1 MTTEHLPVVG
11 QPAAE
16 EHQAGEVMA
25 ITGLTPRR
33 KTAPVRVGDVI
44 IGGAA
49 PIAVQ
54 SMTKTDT
61 RDVEGTVDQIAR
73 MADAGAD
80 VVRVTCNNREAGESM
95 VEIVKRSRLP
105 IIADIHF
112 DHRLALAALDAG
124 VQGLRL
130 NPGNIRDRDKIVE
143 VVGAAK
149 ERGISIRIGVN
160 AGSLPPDEM
169 TGAGY
174 SGREAVEKRDA
185 AAAVADAAAATTD
198 GAAVAAAGGA
208 TTAGAV
214 AADSDRAGQEDDG
227 IEDLMQLETAPPR
240 PPQETAERMVR
251 AAEGHIRILEDCGF
265 GMGMIKVSLKA
276 SDVPTTLL
284 ANRMFSAL
292 GNPYPL
298 HLGLTE
304 AGPPPA
310 GTVKSAVA
318 LGTLLGEGIG
328 DTVRVSLTADPVDEI
343 IAAKEIIKSL
353 SANPIGPNLV
363 ACPTCGRLEIDL
375 FKMTKEIEPYMAK
388 IKRSITVSVMGCVVN
403 GPGEGAHADLGIAG
417 GKGRGILYKKGQV
430 VRSMDEAEL
439 LPAIIAELE
448 EIAAED
454 AAATAA
460 T

>member
-1 MTTEHLPVVG
+1 MSDELTVLPPEHTT
-11 QPAAE
+11 
-16 EHQAGEVMA
+16 GEIMA
-25 ITGLTPRR
+25 ITGLVPRR
-33 KTAPVRVGDVI
+33 HSAPVRVGDVI

-61 RDVEGTVDQIAR
+61 RDVDGTVDQIAR

-80 VVRVTCNNREAGESM
+80 VVRVTCNNREAGDAM
-95 VEIVKRSRLP
+95 VEIVKRTRLP

-112 DHRLALAALDAG
+112 DHRLALAALEAG
-124 VQGLRL
+124 VHGLRL
-130 NPGNIRDRDKIVE
+130 NPGNIRDRDKVVE
-143 VVGAAK
+143 VVRGAK

-174 SGREAVEKRDA
+174 GGREAVERTQ
-185 AAAVADAAAATTD
+185 ATE
-198 GAAVAAAGGA
+198 
-208 TTAGAV
+208 
-214 AADSDRAGQEDDG
+214 DRRQELIGEGDKDG

-240 PPQETAERMVR
+240 PPEETAERMVR
-251 AAEGHIRILEDCGF
+251 AAMGHIEILEANDF

-284 ANRMFSAL
+284 ANRKFAEL
-292 GNPYPL
+292 GTPYPL

-310 GTVKSAVA
+310 GTIKSSVA

-328 DTVRVSLTADPVDEI
+328 DTIRVSLTADPVDEI
-343 IAAKEIIKSL
+343 LCGKEIIKSL
-353 SANPIGPNLV
+353 SAHPIGPNLV

-375 FKMTKEIEPYMAK
+375 FAMTKAIEPYMAK

-403 GPGEGAHADLGIAG
+403 GPGEGAHADIGIAG

-430 VRSMDEAEL
+430 VKSMDEAEL
-439 LPAIIAELE
+439 LPAIIEELE
-448 EIAAED
+448 KIAAED
-454 AAATAA
+454 AVAAEAKA
-460 T
+460 

>member
-1 MTTEHLPVVG
+1 MNDELTVRPAEHV
-11 QPAAE
+11 
-16 EHQAGEVMA
+16 AGEIMA
-25 ITGLTPRR
+25 ITGLVTRR
-33 KTAPVRVGDVI
+33 HTAPVRVGDVI

-61 RDVEGTVDQIAR
+61 SDVDGTVAQIAR

-80 VVRVTCNNREAGESM
+80 VVRVTCNNKEAGDAM
-95 VEIVKRSRLP
+95 VEIVKRTRLP

-112 DHRLALAALDAG
+112 DHRLALAALEAG
-124 VQGLRL
+124 VHGLRL
-130 NPGNIRDRDKIVE
+130 NPGNIRDRDKVVE
-143 VVGAAK
+143 VVRGAK

-174 SGREAVEKRDA
+174 GGREAVERTQ
-185 AAAVADAAAATTD
+185 ATQ
-198 GAAVAAAGGA
+198 
-208 TTAGAV
+208 
-214 AADSDRAGQEDDG
+214 DRRQELIGEGDEDG

-240 PPQETAERMVR
+240 PPEETAERMLR
-251 AAEGHIRILEDCGF
+251 AAMGHIKILEANDF
-265 GMGMIKVSLKA
+265 GTGMIKVSLKA

-284 ANRMFSAL
+284 ANRKFAEL
-292 GNPYPL
+292 GTPYPL

-310 GTVKSAVA
+310 GTIKSSVA

-328 DTVRVSLTADPVDEI
+328 DTIRVSLTADPVDEI
-343 IAAKEIIKSL
+343 LCGKEIIKSL
-353 SANPIGPNLV
+353 SAHPIGPNLV

-375 FKMTKEIEPYMAK
+375 FAMTKAIEPYIAK

-403 GPGEGAHADLGIAG
+403 GPGEGAHADIGIAG

-430 VRSMDEAEL
+430 VKSMDEAEL
-439 LPAIIAELE
+439 LPAIIEELE
-448 EIAAED
+448 KIAAED
-454 AAATAA
+454 AVAAEPKT
-460 T
+460 

>member
-1 MTTEHLPVVG
+1 
-11 QPAAE
+11 
-16 EHQAGEVMA
+16 MA
-25 ITGLTPRR
+25 ITGLVPRR

-49 PIAVQ
+49 PISVQ

-61 RDVEGTVDQIAR
+61 RDVEGTVAQIAR
-73 MADAGAD
+73 MADAGGD
-80 VVRVTCNNREAGESM
+80 VVRVTCNNREAGEAM
-95 VEIVKRSRLP
+95 AAIVKRTRLP

-112 DHRLALAALDAG
+112 DHRLALMALDAG
-124 VQGLRL
+124 VHGLRL
-130 NPGNIRDRDKIVE
+130 NPGNIRDRDKVVE
-143 VVGAAK
+143 VVRAAR

-160 AGSLPPDEM
+160 SGSLPPDEL

-174 SGREAVEKRDA
+174 GGREAVDNRTASNARAQEQIGQGDEDGLEELEA
-185 AAAVADAAAATTD
+185 A
-198 GAAVAAAGGA
+198 
-208 TTAGAV
+208 
-214 AADSDRAGQEDDG
+214 
-227 IEDLMQLETAPPR
+227 IETAPPR
-240 PPQETAERMVR
+240 PPEETSDRMVR
-251 AAEGHIRILEDCGF
+251 AAMGHIRILEDNDF

-284 ANRMFSAL
+284 AYRKFAAL

-310 GTVKSAVA
+310 GTVKSSVA

-328 DTVRVSLTADPVDEI
+328 DTIRVSLTADPVDEI
-343 IAAKEIIKSL
+343 LTGKEIIKSL
-353 SANPIGPNLV
+353 SAHPIGPNLV

-375 FKMTKEIEPYMAK
+375 FHLTKEIEPYMAR

-403 GPGEGAHADLGIAG
+403 GPGEGAHADIGIAG
-417 GKGRGILYKKGQV
+417 GKGRGILYKHGQV

-439 LPAIIAELE
+439 LPAIIEELE
-448 EIAAED
+448 KIAAED
-454 AAATAA
+454 AAAARA
-460 T
+460 

>member
-1 MTTEHLPVVG
+1 MSDDLTVLPP
-11 QPAAE
+11 QHE
-16 EHQAGEVMA
+16 TGEAMA
-25 ITGLTPRR
+25 ITGLVPRR
-33 KTAPVRVGDVI
+33 KTAPVRVGEVV

-49 PIAVQ
+49 AIAVQ

-61 RDVEGTVDQIAR
+61 RDVAGTVDQIAR

-80 VVRVTCNNREAGESM
+80 VVRVTCNNREAGEAM
-95 VEIVKRSRLP
+95 VEIVKRARLP
-105 IIADIHF
+105 IIADVHF
-112 DHRLALAALDAG
+112 DHRLALAALNAG
-124 VQGLRL
+124 VHGLRL

-143 VVGAAK
+143 VVRAAR
-149 ERGISIRIGVN
+149 ERNISIRIGVN
-160 AGSLPPDEM
+160 SGSLPPDEM

-174 SGREAVEKRDA
+174 GGREAVQRTQERE
-185 AAAVADAAAATTD
+185 
-198 GAAVAAAGGA
+198 
-208 TTAGAV
+208 
-214 AADSDRAGQEDDG
+214 RAQERIGEEEDG

-251 AAEGHIRILEDCGF
+251 AAMGHIKILEANDF

-284 ANRMFSAL
+284 ANRKFAQL
-292 GNPYPL
+292 DTPYPL

-310 GTVKSAVA
+310 GTIKSSVA

-328 DTVRVSLTADPVDEI
+328 DTIRVSLTADPVDEI
-343 IAAKEIIKSL
+343 LCGKEIIKSL
-353 SANPIGPNLV
+353 SAHPIGPNLV

-375 FKMTKEIEPYMAK
+375 FAMTKAIEPYMAK

-403 GPGEGAHADLGIAG
+403 GPGEGAHADIGIAG

-430 VRSMDEAEL
+430 VKSMDEAEL
-439 LPAIIAELE
+439 LPAIIDELE
-448 EIAAED
+448 KIAAED
-454 AAATAA
+454 ALL
-460 T
+460 

>member
-1 MTTEHLPVVG
+1 MNDELTVRPAEHV
-11 QPAAE
+11 
-16 EHQAGEVMA
+16 AGEIMA
-25 ITGLTPRR
+25 ITGLVTRR
-33 KTAPVRVGDVI
+33 HTAPVRVGDVI

-61 RDVEGTVDQIAR
+61 RDVDGTVAQIAR

-80 VVRVTCNNREAGESM
+80 VVRVTCNNKEAGGAM
-95 VEIVKRSRLP
+95 VEIVKRTRLP

-112 DHRLALAALDAG
+112 DHRLALAALEAG
-124 VQGLRL
+124 VHGLRL
-130 NPGNIRDRDKIVE
+130 NPGNIRDRDKVVE
-143 VVGAAK
+143 VVRGAK

-174 SGREAVEKRDA
+174 GGREAVERTQ
-185 AAAVADAAAATTD
+185 ATQ
-198 GAAVAAAGGA
+198 
-208 TTAGAV
+208 
-214 AADSDRAGQEDDG
+214 DRRQELIGEGDEDG

-240 PPQETAERMVR
+240 PPEETAERMLR
-251 AAEGHIRILEDCGF
+251 AAMGHIKILEANDF
-265 GMGMIKVSLKA
+265 GTGMIKVSLKA

-284 ANRMFSAL
+284 ANRKFAEL
-292 GNPYPL
+292 GTPYPL

-310 GTVKSAVA
+310 GTIKSSVA

-328 DTVRVSLTADPVDEI
+328 DTIRVSLTAAPVDEI
-343 IAAKEIIKSL
+343 LCGKEIIKSL
-353 SANPIGPNLV
+353 SAHPIGPNLV

-375 FKMTKEIEPYMAK
+375 FAMTKAIEPYMAK

-403 GPGEGAHADLGIAG
+403 GPGEGAHADIGIAG

-430 VRSMDEAEL
+430 VKSMDEAEL
-439 LPAIIAELE
+439 LPAIIEELE
-448 EIAAED
+448 KIAAED
-454 AAATAA
+454 AVAAEPKT
-460 T
+460 

>member
-1 MTTEHLPVVG
+1 MNDELTVRPAEHVT
-11 QPAAE
+11 
-16 EHQAGEVMA
+16 GEIMA
-25 ITGLTPRR
+25 ITGLVTRR
-33 KTAPVRVGDVI
+33 HTAPVRVGDVI

-61 RDVEGTVDQIAR
+61 RDVDGTVDQIAR

-80 VVRVTCNNREAGESM
+80 VVRVTCNNKEAGDAM
-95 VEIVKRSRLP
+95 VEIVKRTRLP

-112 DHRLALAALDAG
+112 DHRLALAALEAG
-124 VQGLRL
+124 VHGLRL
-130 NPGNIRDRDKIVE
+130 NPGNIRDRDKVVE
-143 VVGAAK
+143 VVRGAK

-174 SGREAVEKRDA
+174 GGREAVERTQ
-185 AAAVADAAAATTD
+185 ATQNRRQELI
-198 GAAVAAAGGA
+198 GAG
-208 TTAGAV
+208 
-214 AADSDRAGQEDDG
+214 DEDG

-240 PPQETAERMVR
+240 PPEETAERMLR
-251 AAEGHIRILEDCGF
+251 AAMGHIKILEANDF

-284 ANRMFSAL
+284 ANRKFAEL
-292 GNPYPL
+292 GTPYPL

-310 GTVKSAVA
+310 GTIKSSVA

-328 DTVRVSLTADPVDEI
+328 DTIRVSLTADPVDEI
-343 IAAKEIIKSL
+343 LCGKEIIKSL
-353 SANPIGPNLV
+353 SAHPIGPNLV

-375 FKMTKEIEPYMAK
+375 FAMTKAIEPYIAK

-403 GPGEGAHADLGIAG
+403 GPGEGAHADIGIAG

-430 VRSMDEAEL
+430 VKSMDEAEL
-439 LPAIIAELE
+439 LPAIIEELE
-448 EIAAED
+448 KIAAED
-454 AAATAA
+454 AVTAE
-460 T
+460 TKT

>member
-1 MTTEHLPVVG
+1 MSDELTVLPP
-11 QPAAE
+11 QHE
-16 EHQAGEVMA
+16 TGEAMA
-25 ITGLTPRR
+25 ITGLVPRR

-49 PIAVQ
+49 AIAVQ

-61 RDVEGTVDQIAR
+61 RDVAGTVDQIAR

-80 VVRVTCNNREAGESM
+80 VVRVTCNNREAGEAM
-95 VEIVKRSRLP
+95 VEIVKRTRLP

-112 DHRLALAALDAG
+112 DHRLALAALNAG
-124 VQGLRL
+124 VHGLRL

-143 VVGAAK
+143 VVRAAR
-149 ERGISIRIGVN
+149 ERNISIRIGVN
-160 AGSLPPDEM
+160 SGSLPPDEM

-174 SGREAVEKRDA
+174 GGREAVQRA
-185 AAAVADAAAATTD
+185 Q
-198 GAAVAAAGGA
+198 
-208 TTAGAV
+208 
-214 AADSDRAGQEDDG
+214 DRERERAQERIGEEEDG

-240 PPQETAERMVR
+240 PPEETAERMVR
-251 AAEGHIRILEDCGF
+251 AAMGHIKILEANEF
-265 GMGMIKVSLKA
+265 GMGMIKISLKA

-284 ANRMFSAL
+284 ANRKFAEL
-292 GNPYPL
+292 GTPYPL

-310 GTVKSAVA
+310 GTIKSSVA

-328 DTVRVSLTADPVDEI
+328 DTIRVSLTADPVDEI
-343 IAAKEIIKSL
+343 LCGKEIIKSL
-353 SANPIGPNLV
+353 SAHPIGPNLV

-375 FKMTKEIEPYMAK
+375 FAMTKAIEPYMAK

-403 GPGEGAHADLGIAG
+403 GPGEGAHADIGIAG

-430 VRSMDEAEL
+430 VASMDEAEL

-448 EIAAED
+448 KIAAED
-454 AAATAA
+454 VVAEGAAAQVKT
-460 T
+460 

>member
-1 MTTEHLPVVG
+1 MGEQLPVVQDG
-11 QPAAE
+11 
-16 EHQAGEVMA
+16 HLSGEVMA
-25 ITGLTPRR
+25 ITGLVPRR

-49 PIAVQ
+49 PISVQ

-61 RDVEGTVDQIAR
+61 RDVDGTVDQVAR
-73 MADAGAD
+73 MADAGGD
-80 VVRVTCNNREAGESM
+80 VVRITCNNREAGTALID
-95 VEIVKRSRLP
+95 IVKRTRLP

-112 DHRLALAALDAG
+112 DHRLALMALEAG
-124 VQGLRL
+124 VHGLRL

-143 VVGAAK
+143 VVRAAK

-174 SGREAVEKRDA
+174 GGREAVERGK
-185 AAAVADAAAATTD
+185 
-198 GAAVAAAGGA
+198 GEFNIPEG
-208 TTAGAV
+208 
-214 AADSDRAGQEDDG
+214 EDG
-227 IEDLMQLETAPPR
+227 IDDLVEIESAPPR
-240 PPQETAERMVR
+240 PPEETAERMVR
-251 AAEGHIRILEDCGF
+251 AAQGHIRILEANDF

-284 ANRMFSAL
+284 AYRKFAAL

-328 DTVRVSLTADPVDEI
+328 DTIRVSLTADPVDEI
-343 IAAKEIIKSL
+343 LTGKEIIKSL
-353 SANPIGPNLV
+353 SAHPIGPNLV

-375 FKMTKEIEPYMAK
+375 FKLTKEIEPYMAK

-403 GPGEGAHADLGIAG
+403 GPGEGAHADIGIAG
-417 GKGRGILYKKGQV
+417 GKGRGILYKHGQV

-439 LPAIIAELE
+439 LPAIIRELE
-448 EIAAED
+448 QIAAED
-454 AAATAA
+454 AAGVPA
-460 T
+460 

>member
-1 MTTEHLPVVG
+1 MLPIVGTTS
-11 QPAAE
+11 AAGE
-16 EHQAGEVMA
+16 EHQVGEVMA

-61 RDVEGTVDQIAR
+61 RDVAGTVDQIAR

-80 VVRVTCNNREAGESM
+80 VVRVTCNNREAGQAM

-112 DHRLALAALDAG
+112 DHRLALAALEAG
-124 VQGLRL
+124 VHGLRL
-130 NPGNIRDRDKIVE
+130 NPGNIRDRDKVVE
-143 VVGAAK
+143 VVTGAK

-160 AGSLPPDEM
+160 SGSLPPDEM
-169 TGAGY
+169 TGASY

-185 AAAVADAAAATTD
+185 ADAADAAN
-198 GAAVAAAGGA
+198 
-208 TTAGAV
+208 
-214 AADSDRAGQEDDG
+214 AADALARSKEQVGQEQDG
-227 IEDLMQLETAPPR
+227 LEDLMQVETAPPR
-240 PPQETAERMVR
+240 PPEETSERMVR
-251 AAEGHIRILEDCGF
+251 AALGHIEILESCDF

-284 ANRMFSAL
+284 ANRKFAAL
-292 GNPYPL
+292 SNPYPL

-318 LGTLLGEGIG
+318 LGTLLQEGIG

-343 IAAKEIIKSL
+343 IAAKEIIKAL

-375 FKMTKEIEPYMAK
+375 FKMTREIEPYMAK

-403 GPGEGAHADLGIAG
+403 GPGEGAHADIGIAG

-439 LPAIIAELE
+439 LPAIIEELE
-448 EIAAED
+448 KIAAED
-454 AAATAA
+454 AAAGAKP
-460 T
+460 

>member
-1 MTTEHLPVVG
+1 MNDELTVRPAEHVT
-11 QPAAE
+11 
-16 EHQAGEVMA
+16 GEIMA
-25 ITGLTPRR
+25 ITGLVTRR
-33 KTAPVRVGDVI
+33 HTAPVRVGDVI

-61 RDVEGTVDQIAR
+61 RDVDGTVDQIAR

-80 VVRVTCNNREAGESM
+80 VVRVTCNNKEAGGAM
-95 VEIVKRSRLP
+95 VEIVKRTRLP

-112 DHRLALAALDAG
+112 DHRLALAALEAG
-124 VQGLRL
+124 VHGLRL
-130 NPGNIRDRDKIVE
+130 NPGNIRDRDKVVE
-143 VVGAAK
+143 VVRGAK

-174 SGREAVEKRDA
+174 GGREAVERTQ
-185 AAAVADAAAATTD
+185 ATQ
-198 GAAVAAAGGA
+198 
-208 TTAGAV
+208 
-214 AADSDRAGQEDDG
+214 DRRQELIGEGDEDG

-240 PPQETAERMVR
+240 PPEETAERMLR
-251 AAEGHIRILEDCGF
+251 AAMGHIKILEANDF
-265 GMGMIKVSLKA
+265 GTGMIKVSLKA

-284 ANRMFSAL
+284 ANRKFAEL
-292 GNPYPL
+292 GTPYPL

-310 GTVKSAVA
+310 GTIKSSVA

-328 DTVRVSLTADPVDEI
+328 DTIRVSLTADPVDEI
-343 IAAKEIIKSL
+343 LCGKEIIKSL
-353 SANPIGPNLV
+353 SAHPIGPNLV

-375 FKMTKEIEPYMAK
+375 FAMTKAIEPYIAK

-403 GPGEGAHADLGIAG
+403 GPGEGAHADIGIAG

-430 VRSMDEAEL
+430 VKSMDEAEL
-439 LPAIIAELE
+439 LPAIIEELE
-448 EIAAED
+448 KIAAED
-454 AAATAA
+454 AVAAEPKT
-460 T
+460 

>member
-1 MTTEHLPVVG
+1 MSTDQLPQFG
-11 QPAAE
+11 QDAQPAE

-25 ITGLTPRR
+25 ITGLVPRR

-49 PIAVQ
+49 AIAVQ
-54 SMTKTDT
+54 SITKTDT

-80 VVRVTCNNREAGESM
+80 VVRVTCNNREAGEAM
-95 VEIVKRSRLP
+95 VEIVKRARLP
-105 IIADIHF
+105 ILAAIPF
-112 DHRLALAALDAG
+112 QHRLALAALNAG
-124 VQGLRL
+124 VHGLRL

-143 VVGAAK
+143 VVRAAR
-149 ERGISIRIGVN
+149 ERNISIRIGVN
-160 AGSLPPDEM
+160 SGSLPPDEM

-174 SGREAVEKRDA
+174 GGREAVQRTQERE
-185 AAAVADAAAATTD
+185 
-198 GAAVAAAGGA
+198 
-208 TTAGAV
+208 
-214 AADSDRAGQEDDG
+214 RAQERIGEEEDG

-251 AAEGHIRILEDCGF
+251 AAMGHIKILEANDF

-284 ANRMFSAL
+284 ANRKFAEL
-292 GNPYPL
+292 GTPYPL

-310 GTVKSAVA
+310 GTIKSSVA
-318 LGTLLGEGIG
+318 IGTLLGEGLG
-328 DTVRVSLTADPVDEI
+328 DTIRVSLTADPVDEI
-343 IAAKEIIKSL
+343 LCGKEIIKSL
-353 SANPIGPNLV
+353 SAHPIGPNLV

-375 FKMTKEIEPYMAK
+375 FAMTKAIEPYMAK

-403 GPGEGAHADLGIAG
+403 GPGEGAHADIGIAG

-430 VRSMDEAEL
+430 VKSMDEAEL

-448 EIAAED
+448 KIAAED
-454 AAATAA
+454 TAA
-460 T
+460 QVKS

>member
-1 MTTEHLPVVG
+1 
-11 QPAAE
+11 
-16 EHQAGEVMA
+16 
-25 ITGLTPRR
+25 
-33 KTAPVRVGDVI
+33 VRVGDVI

-61 RDVEGTVDQIAR
+61 RDVDGTVDQIAR

-80 VVRVTCNNREAGESM
+80 VVRVTCNNKEAGDAM
-95 VEIVKRSRLP
+95 VEIVKRTRLP

-112 DHRLALAALDAG
+112 DHRLALAALEAG
-124 VQGLRL
+124 VHGLRL
-130 NPGNIRDRDKIVE
+130 NPGNIRDRDKVVE
-143 VVGAAK
+143 VVRGAK

-174 SGREAVEKRDA
+174 GGREAVERTQ
-185 AAAVADAAAATTD
+185 ATQNRRQELI
-198 GAAVAAAGGA
+198 GAG
-208 TTAGAV
+208 
-214 AADSDRAGQEDDG
+214 DEDG

-240 PPQETAERMVR
+240 PPEETAERMLR
-251 AAEGHIRILEDCGF
+251 AAMGHIKILEANDF

-284 ANRMFSAL
+284 ANRKFAEL
-292 GNPYPL
+292 GTPYPL

-310 GTVKSAVA
+310 GTIKSSVA

-328 DTVRVSLTADPVDEI
+328 DTIRVSLTADPVDEI
-343 IAAKEIIKSL
+343 LCGKEIIKSL
-353 SANPIGPNLV
+353 SAHPIGPNLV

-375 FKMTKEIEPYMAK
+375 FAMTKAIEPYIAK

-403 GPGEGAHADLGIAG
+403 GPGEGAHADIGIAG

-430 VRSMDEAEL
+430 VKSMDEAEL
-439 LPAIIAELE
+439 LPAIIEELE
-448 EIAAED
+448 KIAAED
-454 AAATAA
+454 AVAAEPKT
-460 T
+460 

>member
-1 MTTEHLPVVG
+1 MNDELTVRPAEHVT
-11 QPAAE
+11 
-16 EHQAGEVMA
+16 GEIMA
-25 ITGLTPRR
+25 ITGLVTRR
-33 KTAPVRVGDVI
+33 HTAPVRVGDVI

-61 RDVEGTVDQIAR
+61 RDVDGTVAQIAR

-80 VVRVTCNNREAGESM
+80 VVRVTCNNKEAGGAM
-95 VEIVKRSRLP
+95 VEIVKRTRLP

-112 DHRLALAALDAG
+112 DHRLALAALEAG
-124 VQGLRL
+124 VHGLRL
-130 NPGNIRDRDKIVE
+130 NPGNIRDRDKVVE
-143 VVGAAK
+143 VVRGAK

-174 SGREAVEKRDA
+174 GGREAVERTQ
-185 AAAVADAAAATTD
+185 ATQ
-198 GAAVAAAGGA
+198 
-208 TTAGAV
+208 
-214 AADSDRAGQEDDG
+214 DRRQELIGEGDEDG

-240 PPQETAERMVR
+240 PPEETAERMLR
-251 AAEGHIRILEDCGF
+251 AAMGHIKILEANDF
-265 GMGMIKVSLKA
+265 GTGMIKVSLKA

-284 ANRMFSAL
+284 ANRKFAEL
-292 GNPYPL
+292 GTPYPL

-310 GTVKSAVA
+310 GTIKSSVA

-328 DTVRVSLTADPVDEI
+328 DTIRVSLTADPVDEI
-343 IAAKEIIKSL
+343 LCGKEIIKSL
-353 SANPIGPNLV
+353 SAHPIGPNLV

-375 FKMTKEIEPYMAK
+375 FAMTKAIEPYIAK

-403 GPGEGAHADLGIAG
+403 GPGEGAHADIGIAG

-430 VRSMDEAEL
+430 VKSMDEAEL
-439 LPAIIAELE
+439 LPAIIEELE
-448 EIAAED
+448 KIAAED
-454 AAATAA
+454 AVAAEPKT
-460 T
+460 